1 MPGEENAC
9 LIWLGDTE
17 AYQYNLTAKHRIYIL
32 PKTHVQKPIRS
43 QYCIADWVQ
52 KYLPHQSLQ
61 KVNMMG
67 KNKKISIQ

>member
-43 QYCIADWVQ
+43 QYCIAD
-52 KYLPHQSLQ
+52 
-61 KVNMMG
+61 
-67 KNKKISIQ
+67 